1 MFYRGLHVVLT
12 RGFSVSYK
20 ADKEFLQ
27 IIGGNPFSMFRNTI
41 IWWFLI
47 GIILHIILTR
57 TKYGNWVFA
66 TGGNLES
73 ARNIGVK
80 TNRVKII
87 NFSICALLAGL
98 AGTKNIARFCVSQSK
113 LGLGME
119 FEAIT
124 AAVLGGCI
132 LTGGRGSILGAM
144 IGATFMAT
152 IRSGLVTMGYSSYI
166 YMPITGM
173 ILIFAVIIN
182 KYITGEG
189 ILGQGYG
196 GSNKIT

>member
-1 MFYRGLHVVLT
+1 
-12 RGFSVSYK
+12 
-20 ADKEFLQ
+20 
-27 IIGGNPFSMFRNTI
+27 
-41 IWWFLI
+41 
-47 GIILHIILTR
+47 
-57 TKYGNWVFA
+57 
-66 TGGNLES
+66 
-73 ARNIGVK
+73 
-80 TNRVKII
+80 
-87 NFSICALLAGL
+87 
-98 AGTKNIARFCVSQSK
+98 
-113 LGLGME
+113 ME

-166 YMPITGM
+166 YLPITGI
-173 ILIFAVIIN
+173 ILVLAVIIN